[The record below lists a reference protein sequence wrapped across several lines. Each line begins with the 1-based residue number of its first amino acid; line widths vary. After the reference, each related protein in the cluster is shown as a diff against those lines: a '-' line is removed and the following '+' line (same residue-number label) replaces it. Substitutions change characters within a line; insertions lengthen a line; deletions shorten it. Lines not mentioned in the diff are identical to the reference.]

1 MLSPRKVKHR
11 KQMKQV
17 RHLRGTET
25 RGTKLAFGDY
35 GLMATESLWITNRQ
49 IEAAR
54 VALTRHIK
62 RGGKIWIRVFPD
74 KPMTK
79 KPAEV
84 RMGKGKGAPEVWV
97 AVVRAGRIMY
107 EVSGV
112 PEQIAKEAFALA
124 AAKLPIK
131 TKFVSREVY
140 K

>member
-1 MLSPRKVKHR
+1 MLSPKKVKYR

-17 RHLRGTET
+17 RQLRGVET
-25 RGTKLAFGDY
+25 RGTKLQFGDY
-35 GLMATESLWITNRQ
+35 GLMATESAWITNRQ

-54 VALTRHIK
+54 IALSRHIK

-74 KPMTK
+74 KPLTK

-84 RMGKGKGAPEVWV
+84 RMGSGKGAPEQWV
-97 AVVRAGRIMY
+97 AVVRAGRVMY
-107 EVSGV
+107 ELNGV
-112 PEQIAKEAFALA
+112 TSEVAKEALALA

-131 TKFVSREVY
+131 TKLVARQHT